1 MAMLCLLCLLSGS
14 ARELPKELE
23 VESVLS
29 RRGLSSAG
37 IAAAVVVMVMA
48 AGAWACVS
56 GPAVLL
62 STSTVKAGESVQVAG
77 SNFRQKESVVVRFN
91 ALDGPVLAD
100 LGAPVEQLVSGSV
113 TIPAGTAAGNYVLVF
128 TQTAADGTPTQVPA
142 RTLVTVPGAAG
153 ASPVVGAQVGAAT
166 GERLVGLTRA
176 EDSVSGGVLALV
188 GVGVAGVAL
197 FLVGVTLFATGRRA
211 DGPLK
216 APVKV

>member
-1 MAMLCLLCLLSGS
+1 MI
-14 ARELPKELE
+14 
-23 VESVLS
+23 S
-29 RRGLSSAG
+29 RRGLSGAG
-37 IAAAVVVMVMA
+37 IAAVVAVMVMG

-62 STSTVKAGESVQVAG
+62 STSTVKAGESVQFAG
-77 SNFRQKESVVVRFN
+77 SNFRQKEAVVVRFN

-142 RTLVTVPGAAG
+142 RTLVAVPGESG
-153 ASPVVGAQVGAAT
+153 ASPVVGAQVGASAEDRI
-166 GERLVGLTRA
+166 GGLTRA
-176 EDSVSGGVLALV
+176 ENSVGGGVLALA

-197 FLVGVTLFATGRRA
+197 FLVGITLFATGRKGSA
-211 DGPLK
+211 PAK
-216 APVKV
+216 AKVSS